1 MLCDNW
7 QSKLKIML
15 FFATVLISKVDI
27 LTIYFLQWTFRFA
40 EEGSNVLQFGNSLVQ
55 LTNEGCAKSLI
66 ENPTGITQ
74 TLEMEVWLGHPS
86 EAILIVP
93 EKEELLD
100 QEENSA
106 RIEMVKTEDV
116 DKRKMKLS
124 SITAEVQ
131 YYSMKR

>member
-1 MLCDNW
+1 M
-7 QSKLKIML
+7 
-15 FFATVLISKVDI
+15 
-27 LTIYFLQWTFRFA
+27 
-40 EEGSNVLQFGNSLVQ
+40 
-55 LTNEGCAKSLI
+55 I